1 MKQQNNVQKS
11 EKHEIFTGFR
21 KDSVI
26 EAKLLVG
33 AAFKDDDVNYYK
45 IRLMMFPGYTYYLVK
60 NQNAVDKYTVYSRMV
75 VDDKNKNQVKF
86 LNPVGN
92 GLLDSK
98 LQSYLEV
105 RFPMLRAYV
114 YMSLYPQKQNYKE

>member
-1 MKQQNNVQKS
+1 MNQQNTIQKC

-21 KDSVI
+21 KDNLI
-26 EAKLLVG
+26 DAKLLVG
-33 AAFKDDDVNYYK
+33 VAFKDDGVSYYK

-60 NQNAVDKYTVYSRMV
+60 NQNAADKYTVYSRMI
-75 VDDKNKNQVKF
+75 VDNKKQVRF

-92 GLLDSK
+92 GILDSK
-98 LQSYLEV
+98 LQSYLEI

-114 YMSLYPQKQNYKE
+114 YMSLYPQKQKHKE